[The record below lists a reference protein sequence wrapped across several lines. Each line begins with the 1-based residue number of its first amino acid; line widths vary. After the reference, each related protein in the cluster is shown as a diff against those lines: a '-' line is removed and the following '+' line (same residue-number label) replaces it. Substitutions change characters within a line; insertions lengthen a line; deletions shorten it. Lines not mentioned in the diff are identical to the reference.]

1 MMVINFDNEQ
11 IIDEILDNSI
21 SIRTDKLFFRYQL
34 EDNRKIFL
42 LYEPVKNQY
51 KSYLFILSNDEKEVL
66 YCDSLIINHNDNL
79 YDSANGV
86 LNRVKYNDTK
96 ILKKINCLLENE
108 IVLNVQE
115 LHNLQKNTLRSA
127 LYLFLNYLS

>member
-1 MMVINFDNEQ
+1 MVINFDNEH

-21 SIRTDKLFFRYQL
+21 SIRSDKLFFRYQL

-51 KSYLFILSNDEKEVL
+51 KSYLFILSSDEKEVL

-79 YDSANGV
+79 YDPAYGV
-86 LNRVKYNDTK
+86 LNRVKDKDTK
-96 ILKKINCLLENE
+96 ICKKINCLLENE

-115 LHNLQKNTLRSA
+115 LHILQKNTLRSA
-127 LYLFLNYLS
+127 LYLFFFQ

>member
-115 LHNLQKNTLRSA
+115 LHNLQKNTLISA